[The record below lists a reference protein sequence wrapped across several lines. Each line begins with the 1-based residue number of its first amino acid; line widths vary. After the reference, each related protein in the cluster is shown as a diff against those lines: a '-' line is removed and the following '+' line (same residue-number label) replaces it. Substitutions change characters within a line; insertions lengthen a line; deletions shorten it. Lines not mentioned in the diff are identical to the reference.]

1 MPRHFLNS
9 LATVLGPLI
18 GLGLL
23 LSGCA
28 STGSTSSDAL
38 PPLRESVVFQTSQ
51 ERMQVVDAATAIL
64 VANNFP
70 ITLANERLG
79 LIQTGY
85 MPLTTLLGTYADAD
99 DNAALDQLMM
109 KVTLNTEAR
118 GDGQLVQLV
127 GTFQRTG
134 SSPTADNLIGLYWLE
149 RLGESIAAETQ
160 APFVASVSD
169 EIYTDA
175 LAGNIEQMRQEEEAK
190 FNPRRALIAAGLI
203 IGVVFAV
210 SLIGT
215 ATAPE

>member
-1 MPRHFLNS
+1 
-9 LATVLGPLI
+9 
-18 GLGLL
+18 
-23 LSGCA
+23 
-28 STGSTSSDAL
+28 
-38 PPLRESVVFQTSQ
+38 
-51 ERMQVVDAATAIL
+51 
-64 VANNFP
+64 
-70 ITLANERLG
+70 
-79 LIQTGY
+79 
-85 MPLTTLLGTYADAD
+85 MPLTTLLGTYANAE

-160 APFVASVSD
+160 APFVASVTD
-169 EIYTDA
+169 EIYADA

-190 FNPRRALIAAGLI
+190 FNPRRALVAAAVI
-203 IGVVFAV
+203 VGVVFVV